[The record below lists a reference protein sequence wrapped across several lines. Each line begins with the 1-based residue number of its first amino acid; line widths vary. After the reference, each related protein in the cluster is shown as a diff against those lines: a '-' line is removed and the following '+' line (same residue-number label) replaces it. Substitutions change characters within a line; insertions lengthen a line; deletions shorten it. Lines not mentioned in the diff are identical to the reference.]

1 MTRWF
6 ARARGSV
13 RLRVTMLAAGLFAV
27 TLGVAAFVLLR
38 ALEDDLV
45 ADVRSSDLAV
55 LRAEAAR
62 VSSQGVPADAIPVP
76 TDGGRRSSCR

>member
-1 MTRWF
+1 M
-6 ARARGSV
+6 

-45 ADVRSSDLAV
+45 ADVRSSDLAA
-55 LRAEAAR
+55 LRVEAAR
-62 VSSQGVPADAIPVP
+62 VASQGVPAGAIPVP
-76 TDGGRRSSCR
+76 DRQAVRRSRCRCRGPSRS